1 MDTEEHRY
9 DMQCEMCSP
18 VVVGGS
24 CSDLCA
30 DNLICPPVTSHHPA
44 PGHSHHHPGQYR
56 LLDVQLYIS
65 IQHLHCNTGSRSG
78 SNHEQHRKNWLNCE
92 IRLSKIRYRYQ
103 INAIIKLT
111 DPVIIRKPVNCILH
125 GNCGYIVNTP
135 QFRNTLIGCS

>member
-1 MDTEEHRY
+1 
-9 DMQCEMCSP
+9 MQCEMCSP

-30 DNLICPPVTSHHPA
+30 DNLICPPVTSQHPA

-65 IQHLHCNTGSRSG
+65 NTYIAIPAPCQALIMNSTVKIG
-78 SNHEQHRKNWLNCE
+78 LTV

-111 DPVIIRKPVNCILH
+111 DLVII
-125 GNCGYIVNTP
+125 GD
-135 QFRNTLIGCS
+135 

>member
-1 MDTEEHRY
+1 MSYITNTEEHCY

-78 SNHEQHRKNWLNCE
+78 SNHEYE
-92 IRLSKIRYRYQ
+92 
-103 INAIIKLT
+103 
-111 DPVIIRKPVNCILH
+111 
-125 GNCGYIVNTP
+125 
-135 QFRNTLIGCS
+135 